1 MLCAPEVKSQ
11 TAELYMKT
19 RKAIMTGALNIKK
32 KDEMSSVVASLEE
45 WFAVVSHIYS
55 SANPNQLLEKFT
67 RIVKSHYS

>member
-1 MLCAPEVKSQ
+1 
-11 TAELYMKT
+11 
-19 RKAIMTGALNIKK
+19 MTGALNIKK